1 MPIVSA
7 LETSSGQKVTAND
20 SEPPIID
27 IWRMSADFELCD
39 FNEIYRINA
48 HNRKVPPPLVLQARS
63 GTLLKTGNR
72 LFVNSC
78 Q

>member
-20 SEPPIID
+20 SEPPIIN
-27 IWRMSADFELCD
+27 IWRMLADFELCD

-48 HNRKVPPPLVLQARS
+48 HNRKVPPCSASQKWHFTKDWKS
-63 GTLLKTGNR
+63 FICK
-72 LFVNSC
+72 
-78 Q
+78 

>member
-48 HNRKVPPPLVLQARS
+48 HNRKVPPPLFCKPEVALY
-63 GTLLKTGNR
+63 
-72 LFVNSC
+72 
-78 Q
+78 